1 MNLFTKITGAL
12 QGRHTFFVSAF
23 FVVGNLLHWYHR
35 LDSTYIAWMG
45 TLMGFVLG
53 HSVKESMLP
62 EAQPNSVKPAA
73 DKPDDK
79 PSGA

>member
-1 MNLFTKITGAL
+1 MNLFTKLTSAL
-12 QGRHTFFVSAF
+12 QGRHTSFVAAF
-23 FVVGNLLHWYHR
+23 FVVGNVLHWYHR

-62 EAQPNSVKPAA
+62 EQGKS
-73 DKPDDK
+73 DDK
-79 PSGA
+79 PSGT